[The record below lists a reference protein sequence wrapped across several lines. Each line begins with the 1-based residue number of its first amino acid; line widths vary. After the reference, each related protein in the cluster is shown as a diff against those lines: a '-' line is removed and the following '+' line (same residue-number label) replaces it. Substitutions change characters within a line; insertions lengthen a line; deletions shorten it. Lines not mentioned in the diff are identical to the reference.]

1 VKVVR
6 IDAQYL
12 KVLEVFENLKVLG
25 CKKLAED
32 YYFLDLLHLKKDFF
46 LIFHWYVVL
55 HTLMQ
60 SLMVRVIDNKELPT
74 PISLQYQV
82 RYG

>member
-12 KVLEVFENLKVLG
+12 KVLEVFEILKVLG

-32 YYFLDLLHLKKDFF
+32 YYSLDLLHRKFF
-46 LIFHWYVVL
+46 LTLVCCFT
-55 HTLMQ
+55 HTL
-60 SLMVRVIDNKELPT
+60 
-74 PISLQYQV
+74 
-82 RYG
+82 G

>member
-12 KVLEVFENLKVLG
+12 KVLEVFEILKVLG

-32 YYFLDLLHLKKDFF
+32 YYSLDFYIIF
-46 LIFHWYVVL
+46 LICHWYVFL
-55 HTLMQ
+55 QTL
-60 SLMVRVIDNKELPT
+60 
-74 PISLQYQV
+74 
-82 RYG
+82 